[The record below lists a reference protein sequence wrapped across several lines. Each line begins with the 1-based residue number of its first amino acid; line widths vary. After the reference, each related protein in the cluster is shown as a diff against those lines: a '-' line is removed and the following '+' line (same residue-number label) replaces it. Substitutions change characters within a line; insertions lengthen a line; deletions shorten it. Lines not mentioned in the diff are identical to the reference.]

1 MANLRK
7 SFDTVLMRY
16 GHNILLQRRLS
27 PYSAEGP
34 EYSLQLERH
43 TTRHMHPS
51 SRLLSNIAQ
60 EMPEGITHDS
70 EMVYWFRWNVNPASG
85 DRIYE
90 NIDIYPNN
98 QEIFIID
105 KAIPM
110 RGRGGRIEF
119 WACGVSQE
127 RPT

>member
-7 SFDTVLMRY
+7 SFDATLRRY
-16 GHNILLQRRLS
+16 GHNILLQRRVS
-27 PYSAEGP
+27 AYTAEGP
-34 EYSLQLERH
+34 EYTRQLERH

-51 SRLLSNIAQ
+51 SRLLANIAQ
-60 EMPEGITHDS
+60 EMPEGIAHDS
-70 EMVYWFRWNVNPASG
+70 EMVYWFKWNVNPGSG

-90 NIDIYPNN
+90 NIDIYPDNM
-98 QEIFIID
+98 EIFIID
-105 KAIPM
+105 KVVPM